1 MCTPVGGMP
10 EVIASFSPNLIAHS
24 KETKAICDLLA
35 AIVTGEITLPARADC
50 RQYAAD
56 NFDWHK
62 IAQQVRQVLL
72 A

>member
-1 MCTPVGGMP
+1 
-10 EVIASFSPNLIAHS
+10 
-24 KETKAICDLLA
+24 
-35 AIVTGEITLPARADC
+35 VTGEITLPARADC